1 MRTTRAALLALLLVL
16 CAGCTQSADGAAR
29 GAGGTW
35 GAGPTAGATV
45 AKPDVPTVAQ
55 LLHPDG
61 DYFGVSTVG
70 SPQPQET
77 ASVVA
82 AAGQHPTILEYF
94 RNWTQP
100 FDADAVRESWH
111 EGAVPLLTWE
121 PASQSKAADQP
132 QYALKRIADGAFDTY
147 VTQYAL
153 AVKAVG
159 LPVIIRFAHEMNGN
173 WYPWSEQNSG
183 NAPGDYVRA
192 WRHVHDVFTNAGV
205 TNAIWL
211 WSPNTV
217 RGTPEQSVQ
226 PYFPGVDYVD
236 MVGVDAYGFGEKTAQ
251 EVLDPTVVQLQAL
264 TRKPILIAETGAQPG
279 AEQAGWTASLF
290 TWLHRHPQVVG
301 FVWFEHSVAEGAWH
315 DYRFTVDPATEAAF
329 RAGLA
334 GMTLRSWPVASVLP
348 SAAASSG

>member
-1 MRTTRAALLALLLVL
+1 MRTTRAALLALLLVF
-16 CAGCTQSADGAAR
+16 CAGCGESADGVGR
-29 GAGGTW
+29 GAPGSWARPTGG
-35 GAGPTAGATV
+35 ASATP
-45 AKPDVPTVAQ
+45 KPDVPTPAQ
-55 LLHPDG
+55 LLRPDG

-94 RNWTQP
+94 RNWTEP
-100 FDADAVRESWH
+100 FDPDAVRESWD

-121 PASQSKAADQP
+121 PASQSKATDQP
-132 QYALKRIADGAFDTY
+132 TYALKRIANGGFDSYITR
-147 VTQYAL
+147 YAL

-173 WYPWSEQNSG
+173 WYPWAEQNSG
-183 NAPGDYVRA
+183 NAPGDFVKA
-192 WRHVHDVFTNAGV
+192 WRHVHDVFANAGV

-217 RGTPEQSVQ
+217 RGTPEQSVE

-236 MVGVDAYGFGEKTAQ
+236 MVGVDAYGFGERTAG
-251 EVLDPTVVQLQAL
+251 EVLDPTVVQLQQL

-279 AEQAGWTASLF
+279 AEQPGWTASLF
-290 TWLHRHPQVVG
+290 SWLHRHPQVIG
-301 FVWFEHSVAEGAWH
+301 FVWFEHSVEEGAWH
-315 DYRFTVDPATEAAF
+315 DYRFTVDPATRAAF
-329 RAGLA
+329 RGGLGGLA
-334 GMTLRSWPVASVLP
+334 LRRWPVASVLP
-348 SAAASSG
+348 PSPAASG